1 LSSGD
6 VGKTVCNPS
15 PPLYFPALVTGCLV
29 WEFVYLIMPCL
40 CALLLSGVL
49 GTRLAY

>member
-1 LSSGD
+1 
-6 VGKTVCNPS
+6 
-15 PPLYFPALVTGCLV
+15 
-29 WEFVYLIMPCL
+29 MPCL